1 MSFVLCYT
9 ESLDAGSC
17 RGAKKIARPPF
28 EHPQP
33 VGAKLSPIGEAITVL
48 PQGVPLRGCGD
59 AHAPGGHVLL
69 AQAGTAADK
78 VFAASLQTVAISAKD
93 ACKSTG

>member
-1 MSFVLCYT
+1 MEVIVLCCS
-9 ESLDAGSC
+9 ESLDAGAC
-17 RGAKKIARPPF
+17 RGAKKVARPPL

-78 VFAASLQTVAISAKD
+78 VFAASL
-93 ACKSTG
+93 

>member
-9 ESLDAGSC
+9 ESLDAGAS
-17 RGAKKIARPPF
+17 RGEKKIARPPF

-33 VGAKLSPIGEAITVL
+33 VGAKLSPIGEAIRVL
-48 PQGVPLRGCGD
+48 PQRVPLRGCGD

-69 AQAGTAADK
+69 TQAGTAADK
-78 VFAASLQTVAISAKD
+78 AFAASLQTVAISAKD

>member
-9 ESLDAGSC
+9 ESLDAGAS

-33 VGAKLSPIGEAITVL
+33 VGAKLSPIGEAIRVL
-48 PQGVPLRGCGD
+48 PQRVPLRGCGD

-69 AQAGTAADK
+69 TQAGTAADK
-78 VFAASLQTVAISAKD
+78 AFAASLQTVAISAKD
-93 ACKSTG
+93 ACKSTS